1 MTASQ
6 PYHASVDAYTGQGV
20 TVTLTGVT
28 ACVKSITLPTV
39 TQDTIE
45 IPCLNDALGSFK
57 KKMPAG
63 LVDAGEV
70 QITCLFDGS
79 LVIPTFVQETVSITF
94 NGGGSLTGT
103 GYVSSVDH
111 GSAETGSV
119 MEMTITFVFDGETG
133 PAASSGGGEG
143 GGE

>member
-1 MTASQ
+1 MTSSQ
-6 PYHASVDAYTGQGV
+6 PYHASTEAYTGQGV

-28 ACVKSITLPTV
+28 ACVKSITLPTMS
-39 TQDTIE
+39 QDTIE
-45 IPCLNDALGSFK
+45 IPCLTDALGSIK
-57 KKMPAG
+57 KKMPSG

-79 LVIPTFVQETVSITF
+79 AVIPQFEQETLTITF
-94 NGGGSLTGT
+94 NGGGSLSGS
-103 GYVSSVDH
+103 GYISSVDH

-133 PAASSGGGEG
+133 PAASSGGG